1 MKCYSAQGSTRL
13 LVILFYSFVSYR
25 SGTIYYCL
33 FGFSIPATT
42 ETDRT
47 ETPAFSAFLS
57 LFLVILFRPCQCIA
71 LSPGRVR

>member
-1 MKCYSAQGSTRL
+1 MKCYSAQGSLRL
-13 LVILFYSFVSYR
+13 LVILFYSFVSYH
-25 SGTIYYCL
+25 SGT
-33 FGFSIPATT
+33 IPATT

-47 ETPAFSAFLS
+47 ETPAFFAFLS